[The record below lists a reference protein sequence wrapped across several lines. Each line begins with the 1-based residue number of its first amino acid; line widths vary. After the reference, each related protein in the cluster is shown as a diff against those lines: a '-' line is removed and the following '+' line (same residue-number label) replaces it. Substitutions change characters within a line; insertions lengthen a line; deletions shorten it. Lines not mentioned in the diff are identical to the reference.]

1 MSTDREQLIISIE
14 DYPGGFAGKIIGKT
28 SLGASR
34 VIYVCNHKHRS
45 SEKAK
50 KCAMSYLEKIKKGRK
65 SERSKQG

>member
-34 VIYVCNHKHRS
+34 VIYVCSHRHRS

-50 KCAMSYLEKIKKGRK
+50 KCAISYLEKIKKRRE
-65 SERSKQG
+65 ERQK